1 MNNALEV
8 ARQLATQAPKAIDLD
23 RNFSHGIGAAK
34 TFIEEGRGA
43 PSISLSIENATVVD
57 VSILIGK
64 PEASDFGRSA
74 LLSLLGADTALNDG
88 VIFTSGANDV
98 TVTCNDPGRNVASL
112 MNYSG
117 NTPLRFLSA
126 SLDSSKV
133 AGGID
138 TSNYSGQIKAAW
150 VSPFQKPVEKMLGLR
165 KFQTN
170 QSTAVQFVDVNFV
183 KEGFLAMLSKE
194 HFLVLTVKAGT
205 VLTATLTVGAQL
217 SLPQRAY
224 RAYNNADETLNPLR
238 KG

>member
-1 MNNALEV
+1 MNPVNV
-8 ARQLATQAPKAIDLD
+8 ARELAVNAPKAIDLD

-43 PSISLSIENATVVD
+43 PSISFAIANATAVD
-57 VSILIGK
+57 VKIIIGK

-88 VIFTSGANDV
+88 VIFSSGGNDV

-117 NTPLRFLSA
+117 NTPFRFLSA
-126 SLDSSKV
+126 SLDSAKTDGSV
-133 AGGID
+133 D
-138 TSNYSGQIKAAW
+138 TSNYSVQLKSAW

-165 KFQTN
+165 QFQTN

-183 KEGFLAMLSKE
+183 KQGFLAMVSKE

-224 RAYNNADETLNPLR
+224 RAYNNADETLNQYR
-238 KG
+238 K